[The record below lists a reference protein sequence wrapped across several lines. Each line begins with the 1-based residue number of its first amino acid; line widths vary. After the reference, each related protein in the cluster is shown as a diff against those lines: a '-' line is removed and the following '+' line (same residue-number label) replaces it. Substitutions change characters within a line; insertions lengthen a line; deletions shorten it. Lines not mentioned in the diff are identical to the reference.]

1 MIRACIKIY
10 FPYFISVL
18 LFFCF
23 LFYFNKMDVFPFF
36 LGESFCIYAT
46 LLYFEKRIIRGIIWS
61 SFMVIAG
68 FQMASLYTSG
78 DLIIPLTLSNAGEYK
93 ALGFNL
99 LIKLFFIVFIF
110 FLFSLPLYSRVFYCY
125 NPYYKFI
132 CLMAVCL
139 PLINGPLLMF
149 GKTLYAYYQQLT
161 FSPSYN
167 YPEIA
172 KKYLKIGIWNN
183 SSSLLKV
190 TKPNIIIIFAEGM
203 SYSVIDS
210 VNNKGLKLTPNI
222 DTLMDNSL
230 VFRNYY
236 NHTAATFRGLRGQ
249 LTSAYQY
256 KDGIGAHNDGFFEI
270 SNEKVKATFDKR
282 LVSLPEILSSS
293 GYKTIFLSS
302 TEKNSTLNAMLK
314 TLSFDEVYGMGDFEF
329 YQNDRMTDK
338 QTFLSLKKLVE
349 KNKGNNF
356 FIGVYTSGT
365 HHGMDSPNL
374 RYKDGMNSY
383 YNKFYNFDHQLG
395 EFINYL
401 DSNGLMENTLLII
414 TADHATFP
422 TPAFNRA
429 FDTDAKYFIDTI
441 PLIIFGAGIKHH
453 IYDAKGA
460 NSLAL
465 APTILNILN
474 INNRPN
480 YFLGCS
486 LLDVKCNSRFYNISA
501 IGNSFFMTGPEK
513 YPNYNVKELNVSEE
527 ILNFYNVSG

>member
-1 MIRACIKIY
+1 
-10 FPYFISVL
+10 
-18 LFFCF
+18 
-23 LFYFNKMDVFPFF
+23 
-36 LGESFCIYAT
+36 
-46 LLYFEKRIIRGIIWS
+46 
-61 SFMVIAG
+61 MVIVG

-110 FLFSLPLYSRVFYCY
+110 FLFSLPLYRRVFYCY
-125 NPYYKFI
+125 NPYYKFM

-270 SNEKVKATFDKR
+270 SNEK
-282 LVSLPEILSSS
+282 
-293 GYKTIFLSS
+293 
-302 TEKNSTLNAMLK
+302 
-314 TLSFDEVYGMGDFEF
+314 
-329 YQNDRMTDK
+329 
-338 QTFLSLKKLVE
+338 
-349 KNKGNNF
+349 
-356 FIGVYTSGT
+356 
-365 HHGMDSPNL
+365 
-374 RYKDGMNSY
+374 
-383 YNKFYNFDHQLG
+383 
-395 EFINYL
+395 
-401 DSNGLMENTLLII
+401 
-414 TADHATFP
+414 
-422 TPAFNRA
+422 
-429 FDTDAKYFIDTI
+429 
-441 PLIIFGAGIKHH
+441 
-453 IYDAKGA
+453 
-460 NSLAL
+460 
-465 APTILNILN
+465 
-474 INNRPN
+474 
-480 YFLGCS
+480 
-486 LLDVKCNSRFYNISA
+486 
-501 IGNSFFMTGPEK
+501 
-513 YPNYNVKELNVSEE
+513 
-527 ILNFYNVSG
+527 